1 MHRAVLRHDAD
12 RDGGA
17 VGAMVPLRLLGRLVV
32 PCKRYLKLCRLEAV
46 DL

>member
-1 MHRAVLRHDAD
+1 MRHDAD

-17 VGAMVPLRLLGRLVV
+17 VGAMVPLCLLGCLVV
-32 PCKRYLKLCRLEAV
+32 PCERYLKLCRLEPV